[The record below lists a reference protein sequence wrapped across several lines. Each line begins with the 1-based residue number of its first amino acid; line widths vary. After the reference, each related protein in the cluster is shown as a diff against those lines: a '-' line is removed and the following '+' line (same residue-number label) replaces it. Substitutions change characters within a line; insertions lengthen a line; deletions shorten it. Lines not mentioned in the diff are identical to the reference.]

1 MNFDATIVTDGQQAV
16 DVIKGGKKIDLL
28 ITDVGLPG
36 MNGRQVA
43 EFGRNKWPEMKV
55 LFITG
60 YAEAAKHRADFLL
73 PGADLLAK
81 PFQMENL
88 AAKIHELL
96 ATSA

>member
-1 MNFDATIVTDGQQAV
+1 
-16 DVIKGGKKIDLL
+16 
-28 ITDVGLPG
+28 